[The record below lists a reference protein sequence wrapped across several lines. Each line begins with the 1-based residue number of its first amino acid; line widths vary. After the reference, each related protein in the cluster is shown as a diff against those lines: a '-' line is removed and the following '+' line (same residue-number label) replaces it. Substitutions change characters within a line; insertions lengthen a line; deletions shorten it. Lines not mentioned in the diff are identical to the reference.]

1 MDNIVNLVSTVGFP
15 TAACIAIFYLY
26 NKCLTEIKDAIA
38 NNTRAL
44 TLLTSKLEVNTDKN
58 AEE

>member
-1 MDNIVNLVSTVGFP
+1 MNDVVNLISTLGFP
-15 TAACIAIFYLY
+15 AAACVAIFYLY

-44 TLLTSKLEVNTDKN
+44 TILTAKLGVNDEES
-58 AEE
+58 AEN